1 MAKIF
6 SCLFS
11 TALFLGFFLPP
22 SAYAAKN
29 AVVIGQVIDL
39 SGENGAIGRDYVAG
53 IKTYFDSMNAKGGM
67 HGKRMQY
74 IVRDD
79 QGKPELSAK
88 LTAELIENEQI
99 EFLIGGVGD
108 ATTKAI
114 LDNPAFKRSNLIL
127 FAPLASARGNDAARV
142 MFWRPTYRQE
152 AGFLFSHFD
161 RLGIKDVGIAIQD
174 SADNEAAYQNLS
186 AQIHDRGMK
195 LSGIARIGAHGEK
208 SVAEAKRLAAAHPG
222 FVLVIGDSI
231 STGLFLKEFRPY
243 ASNTFVAGTSLIN
256 LATLA
261 EVAGTKAVEWT
272 VFSQVVPNPNA
283 STSLLQAEHN
293 TMMKK
298 YRDEAVSALTLEG
311 FAVAKTLAKSMQ
323 QAKDYRA
330 ALQELIVRNSDTDLG
345 GLSIV
350 WSPKNNYLSNYLDIA
365 LFRKASGLVF

>member
-1 MAKIF
+1 MPNIF
-6 SCLFS
+6 SGVFR
-11 TALFLGFFLPP
+11 TFFFLIFFLPP
-22 SAYAAKN
+22 CAYAAKN
-29 AVVIGQVIDL
+29 VITIGQVIDL

-53 IKTYFDSMNAKGGM
+53 IKTYLDSMNAKGGL
-67 HGKRMQY
+67 HGKRVQY

-88 LTAELIENEQI
+88 LAAGLIENDQI

-108 ATTKAI
+108 ASTRAI

-127 FAPLASARGNDAARV
+127 FAPLASTRGKDATRV
-142 MFWRPTYRQE
+142 MYWRPTYRQE
-152 AGFLFSHFD
+152 VNFLFSHFD
-161 RLGIKDVGIAIQD
+161 RLGIKDVGIALQD
-174 SADNEAAYQNLS
+174 SADNEAAYQSLLT
-186 AQIHDRGMK
+186 QIRDRGMK
-195 LSGIARIGAHGEK
+195 LSGIARIGEHGEK
-208 SVAEAKRLAAAHPG
+208 SAAEAKRLAAARPG

-231 STGLFLKEFRPY
+231 ATGLFLREFRPF
-243 ASNTFVAGTSLIN
+243 ADNTFVAGTSLIN

-323 QAKDYRA
+323 QAKDIRS
-330 ALQELIVRNSDTDLG
+330 ALQELVARNSDTDLG
-345 GLSIV
+345 GLSIT
-350 WSPKNNYLSNYLDIA
+350 WSPKYNYLSNYLDIA